1 MEVEALERF
10 NEWWVTGKV
19 RGKLAKPMKRYS
31 FNWLLEQANKRQITL
46 LTGLRRVG
54 KTTLFYQLIDELLRR
69 GVEPRNIFYF
79 SFDEE
84 RYELKRVLEAYEKRV
99 LKKNFEDCGRLYI
112 FLDEV
117 QKARNWFSDV
127 KMFYDL
133 YPNLKFFLS
142 GSASLLLSRKALEY
156 LAGRFFEV
164 QLKPLTFKEFLEMK
178 GLEVK
183 GESIELYQRRV
194 LPLFFDY
201 LRKAGFPEIVDW
213 EDDDEI
219 RDYVKNSVIARIVF
233 RDIPIEFGTKDFELM
248 EGLLKLV
255 FSNPG
260 LIFNMNSIAKS
271 FGRSRITISNYVEY
285 LKYTLAI
292 RSLSNYRRGVL
303 VSSRKFKK
311 LYPATTSLTFS
322 YSNVFFEKEFF
333 GKVLETY
340 VVNTLNA
347 NFYFKKNYE
356 VDIILERNGKL
367 FPVEVKEN
375 VEDKDIRNFTK
386 ILELLK
392 LKEGLIVSLEQF
404 DERIVEDKKIRVV
417 PAWSLDFL
425 EKVKS

>member
-1 MEVEALERF
+1 
-10 NEWWVTGKV
+10 
-19 RGKLAKPMKRYS
+19 
-31 FNWLLEQANKRQITL
+31 
-46 LTGLRRVG
+46 
-54 KTTLFYQLIDELLRR
+54 
-69 GVEPRNIFYF
+69 
-79 SFDEE
+79 
-84 RYELKRVLEAYEKRV
+84 
-99 LKKNFEDCGRLYI
+99 
-112 FLDEV
+112 
-117 QKARNWFSDV
+117 
-127 KMFYDL
+127 
-133 YPNLKFFLS
+133 
-142 GSASLLLSRKALEY
+142 
-156 LAGRFFEV
+156 
-164 QLKPLTFKEFLEMK
+164 
-178 GLEVK
+178 
-183 GESIELYQRRV
+183 
-194 LPLFFDY
+194 
-201 LRKAGFPEIVDW
+201 
-213 EDDDEI
+213 
-219 RDYVKNSVIARIVF
+219 
-233 RDIPIEFGTKDFELM
+233 M

-271 FGRSRITISNYVEY
+271 LGRSRITISNYVEY